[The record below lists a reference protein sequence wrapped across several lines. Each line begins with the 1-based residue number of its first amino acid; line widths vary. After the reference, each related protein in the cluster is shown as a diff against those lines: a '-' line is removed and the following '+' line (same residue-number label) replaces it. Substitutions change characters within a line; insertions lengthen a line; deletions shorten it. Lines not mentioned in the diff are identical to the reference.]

1 MGVQWSASYFCDQIP
16 ERKQCDGGKFYLD
29 SWFGVFNPWLLA
41 SVVSGPELRQK
52 NITRKGMGGTKVLVS
67 WNLGSRGKV
76 GAWTR
81 DKVHPLKGVFPVTSF
96 PQLDSPAVS
105 STFQQPSKL

>member
-1 MGVQWSASYFCDQIP
+1 MGVRWSASYFCDQIP

-41 SVVSGPELRQK
+41 SIVSGPELRQK
-52 NITRKGMGGTKVLVS
+52 NIIEKGMGGTKPLIS
-67 WNLGSRGKV
+67 WNLGSRGK
-76 GAWTR
+76 GGGMDQR
-81 DKVHPLKGVFPVTSF
+81 QNMPLKGVFSVASF